1 MGEFEFPKKE
11 NSTKK
16 KPPQK
21 NQKALGAAG
30 KVYQRQEYQEPMV
43 ILIYI
48 RYYWME
54 ASLGYMKPCLKNQ
67 TEKDL
72 SEDMKRVQNLQSL
85 QNYKTP

>member
-1 MGEFEFPKKE
+1 
-11 NSTKK
+11 
-16 KPPQK
+16 
-21 NQKALGAAG
+21 
-30 KVYQRQEYQEPMV
+30 MV

>member
-1 MGEFEFPKKE
+1 
-11 NSTKK
+11 
-16 KPPQK
+16 
-21 NQKALGAAG
+21 
-30 KVYQRQEYQEPMV
+30 
-43 ILIYI
+43 
-48 RYYWME
+48 ME